1 MAKIED
7 LLQQLHDIHEPPP
20 IPFWPPAIGWWI
32 LSGLL
37 LVLIPVVF
45 WIARA
50 LRRKQHRRQWKSMIN
65 AELDRVEALL
75 HSPEPSSQAV
85 MEISVLLRRL
95 YITQSGTR
103 INSGATGEA
112 WLRQLGEY
120 LKLSPTEQDR
130 FRLLLMEPYR
140 PNPNA
145 TEISNLVPLLR
156 ERLEP
161 RL

>member
-1 MAKIED
+1 M
-7 LLQQLHDIHEPPP
+7 
-20 IPFWPPAIGWWI
+20 PFY
-32 LSGLL
+32 
-37 LVLIPVVF
+37 
-45 WIARA
+45 
-50 LRRKQHRRQWKSMIN
+50 
-65 AELDRVEALL
+65 
-75 HSPEPSSQAV
+75 EPSSQAV

-112 WLRQLGEY
+112 WLQQLGEY